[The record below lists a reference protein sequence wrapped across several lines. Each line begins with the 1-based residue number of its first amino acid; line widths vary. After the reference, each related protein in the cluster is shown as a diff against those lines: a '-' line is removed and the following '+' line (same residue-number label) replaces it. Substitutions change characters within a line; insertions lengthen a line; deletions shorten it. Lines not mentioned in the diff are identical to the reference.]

1 MYSPVLKGY
10 FFIKGELKTF
20 QQMKYNKRIHDIS
33 DELFQYQEENISIIF
48 LLSIVMLVNFFH
60 LDELLYIDINI

>member
-1 MYSPVLKGY
+1 MYSPVLKEY

-48 LLSIVMLVNFFH
+48 FWALLCWLTSST
-60 LDELLYIDINI
+60 